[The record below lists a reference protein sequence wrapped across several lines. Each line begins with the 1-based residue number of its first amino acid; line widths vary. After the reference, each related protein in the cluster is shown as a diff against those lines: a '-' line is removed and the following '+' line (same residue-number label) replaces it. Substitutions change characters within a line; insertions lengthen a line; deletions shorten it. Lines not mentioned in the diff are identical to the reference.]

1 MRSSCR
7 SSTLRH
13 LVDDAEVLKKARIGG
28 DGAMR
33 APQSQE
39 GNDSKLLEEAGAN
52 SSHSWSLEEAESS
65 L

>member
-1 MRSSCR
+1 
-7 SSTLRH
+7 LRH

-39 GNDSKLLEEAGAN
+39 GNDSKLLEETGAN